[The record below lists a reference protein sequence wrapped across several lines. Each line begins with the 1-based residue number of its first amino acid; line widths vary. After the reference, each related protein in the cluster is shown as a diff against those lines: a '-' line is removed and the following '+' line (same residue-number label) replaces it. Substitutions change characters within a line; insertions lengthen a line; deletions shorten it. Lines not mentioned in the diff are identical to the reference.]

1 MNIDVTCACNG
12 QEAIDIFMSDADE
25 LDLILMDVQ
34 MPVMNGYQ
42 STESIRRSGHAR
54 AKTIPIIAMTANAF
68 HEDVVK
74 AYESGMNGH
83 LAKPVDYQQLFQTIK
98 SFLEEG

>member
-1 MNIDVTCACNG
+1 MFETDEYRRYLRLQRAGAV
-12 QEAIDIFMSDADE
+12 DILLSDADE

-74 AYESGMNGH
+74 AMN
-83 LAKPVDYQQLFQTIK
+83 
-98 SFLEEG
+98 LE